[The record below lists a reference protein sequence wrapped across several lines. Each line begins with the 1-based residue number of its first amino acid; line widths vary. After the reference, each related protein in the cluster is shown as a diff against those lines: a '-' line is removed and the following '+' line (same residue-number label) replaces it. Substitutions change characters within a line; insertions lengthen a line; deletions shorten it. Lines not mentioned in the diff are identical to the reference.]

1 MFNQLLLVTF
11 SSPLDTYFI
20 GHAIMQNNKRQPQ
33 STVTDGGIPIWD
45 IQRIKVT
52 LDSCDIPVSLEDIMK
67 PNVNSATAVFQGLLE
82 VIMGIAAEDIEYSKG
97 SLLPTMKQRVSRGV
111 RAVREKAD
119 GDRI

>member
-1 MFNQLLLVTF
+1 
-11 SSPLDTYFI
+11 
-20 GHAIMQNNKRQPQ
+20 MQNNKRQPQ
-33 STVTDGGIPIWD
+33 PTVTDGGIPIWD

-97 SLLPTMKQRVSRGV
+97 SLLPTMKQRVSVGSASFTCRKSL
-111 RAVREKAD
+111 A
-119 GDRI
+119 

>member
-1 MFNQLLLVTF
+1 
-11 SSPLDTYFI
+11 
-20 GHAIMQNNKRQPQ
+20 MQNNKRQPQ

-97 SLLPTMKQRVSRGV
+97 SLLPTMKQRVSKGGMDAGV
-111 RAVREKAD
+111 RLTIMVYREIGRAHV
-119 GDRI
+119 